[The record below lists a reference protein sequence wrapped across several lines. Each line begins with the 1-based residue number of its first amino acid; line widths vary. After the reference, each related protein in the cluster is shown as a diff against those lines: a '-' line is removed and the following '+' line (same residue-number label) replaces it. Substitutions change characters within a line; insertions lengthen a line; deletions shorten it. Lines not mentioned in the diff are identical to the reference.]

1 MQDNTADFQNPSDA
15 DLSYVLWWSKWQTT
29 LIHSL
34 LGQIVPGGCGG
45 LQVPGRGG
53 GNIKINSKMAYFE
66 PRPRVVCFI
75 GDVAPLKVNIFLT
88 ENMRNFLTIV
98 TQFLDLKSK
107 R

>member
-34 LGQIVPGGCGG
+34 LGQIVPGGGVAG
-45 LQVPGRGG
+45 PRSGG

>member
-34 LGQIVPGGCGG
+34 LGQIVPGGGCCRS
-45 LQVPGRGG
+45 QVGGG

-75 GDVAPLKVNIFLT
+75 GDVATLKVNIFLT

>member
-34 LGQIVPGGCGG
+34 LGQIVPGGGVGG
-45 LQVPGRGG
+45 CRSQVGG

>member
-1 MQDNTADFQNPSDA
+1 MANHTNSFTFGANCS
-15 DLSYVLWWSKWQTT
+15 
-29 LIHSL
+29 
-34 LGQIVPGGCGG
+34 G
-45 LQVPGRGG
+45 GG

>member
-1 MQDNTADFQNPSDA
+1 MANHTNSFTFGANCSE
-15 DLSYVLWWSKWQTT
+15 
-29 LIHSL
+29 
-34 LGQIVPGGCGG
+34 GGV

>member
-1 MQDNTADFQNPSDA
+1 MMDNTADFQNISDA
-15 DLSYVLWWSKWQTT
+15 DLSYVFMVVQMANHTNLFT
-29 LIHSL
+29 
-34 LGQIVPGGCGG
+34 LGQIVPGGGAG
-45 LQVPGRGG
+45 PRSGGG
-53 GNIKINSKMAYFE
+53 GNIKITSKMTYFE

-75 GDVAPLKVNIFLT
+75 GDVAPLKMNIFLI